1 MKRVSKA
8 DLKENNEM
16 FKGCTFLEPRE
27 WLDNA
32 IVGKCAATGGIIYDY
47 DDIVE
52 AYMERDGIDYHQ
64 ACMAV
69 DYNTARAIPH
79 LADPKPVI
87 QKQHIAVEEDEEE
100 DE

>member
-8 DLKENNEM
+8 DLKENSEM

-52 AYMERDGIDYHQ
+52 AYMERDGIDFHQ

-87 QKQHIAVEEDEEE
+87 HKQHLAVEEEEEE